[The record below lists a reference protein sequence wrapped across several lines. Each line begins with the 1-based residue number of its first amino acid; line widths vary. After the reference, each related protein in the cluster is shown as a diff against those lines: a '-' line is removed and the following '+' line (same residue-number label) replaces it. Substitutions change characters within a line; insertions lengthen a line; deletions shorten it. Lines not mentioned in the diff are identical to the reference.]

1 MDRCNLITNIFK
13 KGFGVCRIRAIEM
26 NNQFIPEYYAQKVG
40 LLNFPQFKAYH
51 RFQPNEDKPISF
63 EDVISS
69 INSVVKL
76 ENGFKAVFDDG
87 TEIDVGF
94 DGSYVRY
101 NKLKQRQSSRKAGSL
116 TGVSF
121 QNFHV
126 YISVYGKEITLERF
140 VAVCRDIINNTLAV
154 SYSDLTANVMDGSGS
169 LETADYLNIPYNLD
183 FDNIEWCSKSRNA
196 AHGQK
201 IKKLFEITG
210 HVYRFSAYD
219 DDLDR
224 LMRCGDYKM
233 IADNCENNLFKVR

>member
-1 MDRCNLITNIFK
+1 M
-13 KGFGVCRIRAIEM
+13 KGFGVCRIWVTKM

-40 LLNFPQFKAYH
+40 LLNFPGFKAYY

-63 EDVISS
+63 EDVIAS
-69 INSVVKL
+69 INSVAKT
-76 ENGFKAVFDDG
+76 ENGIKAMFDDG
-87 TEIDVGF
+87 TAIDVNF

-101 NKLKQRQSSRKAGSL
+101 NKLGQKQSSRKAGSL
-116 TGVSF
+116 TGMSF
-121 QNFHV
+121 RNFHV
-126 YISVYGKEITLERF
+126 NIFVYGKAITLERF
-140 VAVCRDIINNTLAV
+140 VAVCRDIMNDTLAV

-233 IADNCENNLFKVR
+233 IADYCENNLFKVR